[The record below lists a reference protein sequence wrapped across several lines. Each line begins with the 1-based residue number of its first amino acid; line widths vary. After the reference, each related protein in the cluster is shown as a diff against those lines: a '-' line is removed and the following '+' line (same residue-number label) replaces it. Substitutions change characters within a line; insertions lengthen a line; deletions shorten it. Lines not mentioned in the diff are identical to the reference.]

1 MESNKNEA
9 GKYLMCFV
17 TDGEG
22 KKHKKFIP
30 EGRGLIGG
38 WHLLVEK
45 LRELGIKGTEVGRK
59 VEKEKESSSNLK
71 EENAGEGIKR
81 GGGGCGSNFAEITK
95 EGRD

>member
-45 LRELGIKGTEVGRK
+45 LRELGIKGDGSREKSRK
-59 VEKEKESSSNLK
+59 RK
-71 EENAGEGIKR
+71 GI
-81 GGGGCGSNFAEITK
+81 FL
-95 EGRD
+95 